1 MSTALPSIGVDIG
14 LLPNICQHIHD
25 VVNKQENSNIEL
37 FVSFKRKNKLHF
49 LSIVSNRISRLYPK
63 FSESSSS
70 SSVSHSVGLQEFFQ
84 AANLCLEKRLQFH
97 SMSDEN
103 FAKLKLALEQ
113 MHTTI
118 ERTEQVHKTLD
129 HLEHLPKHI
138 KSYDNEQQQQ
148 QDIKTPF
155 DNIATKF
162 YSAIDCGQQARELFR
177 EQMSKQ
183 TPNSFVTCCNTIATI
198 SADDSNSDFM
208 HDDTTIIR
216 CQKPQSPPPPPINEE
231 GMLKGLECLLL
242 NEPMSIP
249 IIPTKNDD
257 ESFLTLEREC
267 RMESE
272 IFMDPPQPDTVVEMN
287 APEMMFDDKME
298 EEYPEKENIL
308 PGYQQIND
316 IQLEKLE
323 DDIQFISPI
332 ISVPLGQ

>member
-129 HLEHLPKHI
+129 HLEHLPKRI
-138 KSYDNEQQQQ
+138 KS
-148 QDIKTPF
+148 
-155 DNIATKF
+155 
-162 YSAIDCGQQARELFR
+162 
-177 EQMSKQ
+177 
-183 TPNSFVTCCNTIATI
+183 
-198 SADDSNSDFM
+198 
-208 HDDTTIIR
+208 
-216 CQKPQSPPPPPINEE
+216 
-231 GMLKGLECLLL
+231 
-242 NEPMSIP
+242 
-249 IIPTKNDD
+249 
-257 ESFLTLEREC
+257 
-267 RMESE
+267 
-272 IFMDPPQPDTVVEMN
+272 
-287 APEMMFDDKME
+287 
-298 EEYPEKENIL
+298 
-308 PGYQQIND
+308 
-316 IQLEKLE
+316 
-323 DDIQFISPI
+323 
-332 ISVPLGQ
+332 